1 MTLQA
6 RPQPGAARGSVNAV
20 CTDKQITVPVVV
32 TRDEVAAVLSLMDG
46 TALVVAT
53 RLYGR
58 GRRTM
63 EAVRLR
69 GKDLDE

>member
-1 MTLQA
+1 MRA
-6 RPQPGAARGSVNAV
+6 
-20 CTDKQITVPVVV
+20 DKQIIVPVVV

-46 TALVVAT
+46 TAQMVAKY
-53 RLYGR
+53 LYGS